1 MAAPKG
7 GGKGGG
13 GGGGGAKKA
22 KLAHEK
28 RGQEDTGDKG
38 QFRLKNVVEQVTD
51 KAGKAGFVVEI
62 DDKGTL
68 AIVDPI
74 FILKTGEGTFKTRE
88 VACPVTYDVV
98 AQKNAIQRYQAYKA

>member
-7 GGKGGG
+7 GGGSG
-13 GGGGGAKKA
+13 KKA

-28 RGQEDTGDKG
+28 RGQEDGGEKG

-51 KAGKAGFVVEI
+51 KAGKAGFVVAL

-74 FILKTGEGTFKTRE
+74 FVLKGADGTFKARE
-88 VACPVTYDVV
+88 VACPATYDTV
-98 AQKNAIQRYQAYKA
+98 AQRNAIQRYQAYKA

>member
-13 GGGGGAKKA
+13 GGGGSGKKA

-28 RGQEDTGDKG
+28 RTQDEGGERG
-38 QFRLKNVVEQVTD
+38 QFRLKSVVELVTD
-51 KAGKAGFVVEI
+51 RAGKAGVVAEL
-62 DDKGTL
+62 DDKGTM

-74 FILKTGEGTFKTRE
+74 FVIKGADGSLKARD
-88 VACPVTYDVV
+88 VACPATYDAV
-98 AQKNAIQRYQAYKA
+98 AQRNAIQRYQAYKA

>member
-13 GGGGGAKKA
+13 GGGSGKKA

-28 RGQEDTGDKG
+28 RGQEDGGERG
-38 QFRLKNVVEQVTD
+38 QFRLKNVVELVTD
-51 KAGKAGFVVEI
+51 RSGKKGVVAEL

-68 AIVDPI
+68 GIVDTLFVI
-74 FILKTGEGTFKTRE
+74 RGGDGSLKVRE
-88 VACPVTYDVV
+88 VACPATYDLV
-98 AQKNAIQRYQAYKA
+98 AQKSAVQRYQAYKA